1 MPLNCGAGED
11 SESPWTARR
20 SNQSVLKEINLEY
33 SLGRVMLRLKLWSK
47 LILWLPNKKSQ
58 LIGKD
63 PDAGKDWGQEE
74 KGATEHEIVGWH
86 QCISGQG
93 FEKTLLD
100 SEGQGSPACCSSWG
114 LKEQTQQLN
123 NSKEKYGIFDWFLV
137 AWLLKPFPVFG
148 IISILRGRIQDHWW
162 IGIRRGSYIRPQRQ
176 QWPFFCEQ
184 CSEILAFSGG
194 IVGSVVSMQG
204 QL

>member
-100 SEGQGSPACCSSWG
+100 SEGQGNPACCSSWG
-114 LKEQTQQLN
+114 LKEPDTTTEQQQGEIWDIWL
-123 NSKEKYGIFDWFLV
+123 IFGCLASETFSCVWYNLYIKGQDPGPLV
-137 AWLLKPFPVFG
+137 NW
-148 IISILRGRIQDHWW
+148 H
-162 IGIRRGSYIRPQRQ
+162 
-176 QWPFFCEQ
+176 
-184 CSEILAFSGG
+184 
-194 IVGSVVSMQG
+194 
-204 QL
+204 